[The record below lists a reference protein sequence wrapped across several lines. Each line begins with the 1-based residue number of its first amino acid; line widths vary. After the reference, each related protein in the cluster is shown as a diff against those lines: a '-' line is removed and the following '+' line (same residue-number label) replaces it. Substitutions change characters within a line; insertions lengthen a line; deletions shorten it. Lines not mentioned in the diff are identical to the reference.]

1 MKKSRNTSKKIVVK
15 VGASVLTGGK
25 TSIVAENLSRV
36 VRHIAGF
43 VKEGKDVVLVTS
55 GAIASG
61 LAVLGFKKRPTELSE
76 LQAAAAVGQ
85 NILMHAYSIEFRKY
99 DLRCAQILLT
109 RDDFKDR
116 KKYLRNTIS
125 TLLRHKI
132 IPIINEND
140 SVAVDEIKFGD
151 NDTLSAYVAVVVGAQ
166 GLLILTDIDC
176 LYKNFES
183 KTRHGEPQKEVVCID
198 RNVKNAAFGTDNS
211 SCVGGMSTKII
222 AARIATNKGIAV
234 IIANGLK
241 DVLRIDFDAPS
252 YDSYDGTRFAR
263 FARAR

>member
-1 MKKSRNTSKKIVVK
+1 M
-15 VGASVLTGGK
+15 TGGG

-61 LAVLGFKKRPTELSE
+61 LSVLGFKKRPTELSE

-85 NILMHAYSIEFRKY
+85 NILMHAYSIEFRKH

-151 NDTLSAYVAVVVGAQ
+151 NDTLSAYVAVVVGAR

-183 KTRHGEPQKEVVCID
+183 KTRHGAPLKEVVSID
-198 RNVKNAAFGTDNS
+198 RNVKNAACGTDNNA
-211 SCVGGMSTKII
+211 SCIGGMSTKII
-222 AARIATNKGIAV
+222 AARIAIDKGIAV

-263 FARAR
+263 S